1 MRKSKKYKAI
11 NVVLSIEEIQEGRPY
26 IWHGGY
32 LNGTFI
38 RNWSYAFLLG
48 QINSGRLYHAGEN
61 K

>member
-1 MRKSKKYKAI
+1 MRKSKKYKAG
-11 NVVLSIEEIQEGRPY
+11 NVVTSIEEVQERSPY

-32 LNGTFI
+32 LHGTFI

-48 QINSGRLYHAGEN
+48 QINSGNLYHAEEN